1 MKLLF
6 LTASLTHGGA
16 ERHTVTLVNKLAE
29 RGHECHLAYIKDD
42 AAQLERLRGAASV
55 HCLHARRYLDL
66 KALKTFRRLVR
77 QLAPTVLVAVN
88 QYPLLYASLARHRA
102 ALAVTFHSTL
112 LRSAKERLQ
121 MLAYRPLFWSADC
134 AVFMCEAQRQHWVQR
149 GVFGRRNPVIHN
161 GVDAAYWRP
170 AAAREAAAVRRVLGL
185 GEDDYVIGMPAVLR
199 PEKNPLQL
207 VHAIERLRHSGLRA
221 RALMIGDGE
230 MRPAVEELARRLG
243 IAQAV
248 SITGLQQDVRPFL
261 AACDAV
267 ALPSLTETFS
277 LAALEAMA
285 LGRPVVLARVGG
297 AAELIRH
304 ADDGFL
310 FPVGDGAA
318 LVEALAAL
326 AEPELRRRMGVRAR
340 LSVETRFTEAA
351 MLDRYEAALSQ
362 LATTR
367 SKHGN
372 LRKPAGAH

>member
-6 LTASLTHGGA
+6 LTASLGHGGA

-29 RGHECHLAYIKDD
+29 RGHECHLAYLKDD
-42 AAQLERLRGAASV
+42 AAQLERLRGAASAQ
-55 HCLHARRYLDL
+55 CLHARRYLDL
-66 KALKTFRRLVR
+66 KALRTLRRLVR
-77 QLAPTVLVAVN
+77 QLGPTVLVAVN
-88 QYPLLYASLARHRA
+88 QYPLLYASLARRRA
-102 ALAVTFHSTL
+102 ALAVTFHSTFM
-112 LRSAKERLQ
+112 RNAKERLQ
-121 MLAYRPLFWSADC
+121 MLAYRPLFWAADC
-134 AVFMCEAQRQHWVQR
+134 AVFMCEAQRRHWVQR
-149 GVFGRRNPVIHN
+149 GVFARSNAVIHN

-185 GEDDYVIGMPAVLR
+185 AEDDYVIGMPAVLR
-199 PEKNPLQL
+199 PEKNPLLL
-207 VHAIERLRHSGLRA
+207 VHAIERLRHAGLPA

-248 SITGLQQDVRPFL
+248 SVTGLQQDVRPFL

-267 ALPSLTETFS
+267 AL
-277 LAALEAMA
+277 
-285 LGRPVVLARVGG
+285 GRPVVHAQVGG

-318 LVEALAAL
+318 LAGRLAEL
-326 AEPELRRRMGVRAR
+326 AEPGLRRRMGARAR